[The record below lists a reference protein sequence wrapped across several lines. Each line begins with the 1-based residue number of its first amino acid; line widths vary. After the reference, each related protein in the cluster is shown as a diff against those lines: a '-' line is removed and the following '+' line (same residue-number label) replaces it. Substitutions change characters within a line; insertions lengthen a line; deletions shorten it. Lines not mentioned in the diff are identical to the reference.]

1 MADSVK
7 LLQNCSHNVRI
18 YWIQFAWADRYAHTN
33 TYMCRLGER
42 WPRACIYNVHRKAN
56 EAKHQPL
63 LWLYCIYFYMYCKEA
78 VNLLCLISSNVIYV
92 YVHCVRVCICVYLPL
107 SANKLALSLLYLLV
121 SIRFIL
127 LVPFVASY
135 YTSTSHTIWK
145 QTISFIWK
153 HLLFSYIC
161 ILCVKWVCCLY
172 CNLLPLLNMFLLS
185 VLSLRIVVAS
195 FCLFFHHLPHHF
207 MCRPFAEH
215 TCTHA

>member
-33 TYMCRLGER
+33 TYMYRLGER

-92 YVHCVRVCICVYLPL
+92 YVHCLWVCVFVFICHFPPINSV
-107 SANKLALSLLYLLV
+107 
-121 SIRFIL
+121 F
-127 LVPFVASY
+127 
-135 YTSTSHTIWK
+135 
-145 QTISFIWK
+145 
-153 HLLFSYIC
+153 LFSIFWFPFGY
-161 ILCVKWVCCLY
+161 
-172 CNLLPLLNMFLLS
+172 
-185 VLSLRIVVAS
+185 
-195 FCLFFHHLPHHF
+195 FCLFRLSPATTHQPVTPFGSRQFHSFENIFFFHIYVYCVLSV
-207 MCRPFAEH
+207 CVVCIAI
-215 TCTHA
+215 CCLC